1 MELIQNN
8 MGVDFRLDFVSG
20 LLLAVSAITGIAIAG
35 DYRIVKRKQRSL
47 E

>member
-1 MELIQNN
+1 VELIQNN
-8 MGVDFRLDFVSG
+8 MGGGFRLDFLSG
-20 LLLAVSAITGIAIAG
+20 LLLTVEAITGIAIAG